1 MQNHTSKILIGLL
14 LLGASASPAQE
25 LIRNYG
31 EERAGTTVLQFLK
44 IGVGAR
50 AEGMA
55 QAYVGVADDA
65 SALYWNPAGL
75 NLLQRSQVSFH
86 HLDWPADITYDYI
99 GYVHRLSD
107 TWKLGLAYAQLKTDE
122 MPVTTEEYPDGNGQT
137 FLFMDQALQLTAS
150 LRLTNQF
157 AVGASVKY
165 VREDIADVTMSGMLL
180 DLGTH
185 YMTGWRDLSV
195 AVALVNFSGQFRP
208 DGSYDPTNDDDTR
221 SRNWEDFPAP
231 TVFRLGSAVTL
242 WEKGD
247 HSVLGSAQVNHP
259 VDNLETYHFG
269 TEYGWRDTCFL
280 RGGWKFNGGEESW
293 AAGVGLKFR
302 YQGIGV
308 QLDLSYSDFGLLGDS
323 QRLSSQVDWQ

>member
-1 MQNHTSKILIGLL
+1 MRLLPTVIGLL
-14 LLGASASPAQE
+14 LCAGAGVSQE

-75 NLLQRSQVSFH
+75 NLLERNQMSFH
-86 HLDWPADITYDYI
+86 HLEWPAEITYDYF
-99 GYVHRLSD
+99 GYVHNLSP
-107 TWKLGLAYAQLKTDE
+107 TLKLGLAYAQLATDE
-122 MPVTTEEYPDGNGQT
+122 MPVTTEEYPDGNGNT
-137 FLFMDQALQLTAS
+137 FLFMDQAVQGTVS

-165 VREDIADVTMSGMLL
+165 IREDIDDVTMSGMLL

-185 YMTGWRDLSV
+185 YRTGWRDLSV

-208 DGSYDPTNDDDTR
+208 DGSYTATNEDGARRRDWD
-221 SRNWEDFPAP
+221 DFPAP
-231 TVFRLGSAVTL
+231 TVFRLGSALTV
-242 WEKGD
+242 WEVPD
-247 HSVLGSAQVNHP
+247 HGLLASLQVNHP
-259 VDNLETYHFG
+259 VDNLETYSFG
-269 TEYGWRDTCFL
+269 MEYDWRDTAFI

-293 AAGVGLKFR
+293 ATGLGLNFRYRGVGVR
-302 YQGIGV
+302 
-308 QLDLSYSDFGLLGDS
+308 LDFSYSDFGLLGDS
-323 QRLSSQVDWQ
+323 QRISTQVDWQ